1 MFSHLVYYDIL
12 LKNATDIITN
22 LADNLL
28 QNETKNDAFYCLLK
42 IVTVLLKTVTVFA
55 KSISF
60 FRLCDKYSKL
70 RPLLQN
76 ALVHFVLVFLQ
87 KAFQQFLER

>member
-1 MFSHLVYYDIL
+1 MFSHLVYHDIL

-22 LADNLL
+22 LVANLL
-28 QNETKNDAFYCLLK
+28 QNETKNEALCCLLK
-42 IVTVLLKTVTVFA
+42 TAAVFA

>member
-22 LADNLL
+22 LVANLL
-28 QNETKNDAFYCLLK
+28 QNETKNEALCCLLK
-42 IVTVLLKTVTVFA
+42 IVTVFTKW
-55 KSISF
+55 ISF

-70 RPLLQN
+70 PPLLQN
-76 ALVHFVLVFLQ
+76 ALVHFVLFFLQ